1 MYMRVSKETQ
11 ARLKRVK
18 GEMSY
23 DELIGFLIKCDSI
36 HHDRISKVVMDYLLQ
51 Q

>member
-1 MYMRVSKETQ
+1 MRVSKETQ
-11 ARLKRVK
+11 ARLKQVK

-23 DELIGFLIKCDSI
+23 DELIGFLIKCDEI
-36 HHDRISKVVMDYLLQ
+36 HHSNIEKLVIDYLLQ